1 MSEKSRAR
9 IQQPRWLRF
18 SLRSMFLTLL
28 AAALFFG
35 LVSNRAQ
42 RQKRAAQEIAATG
55 GWFKYD
61 FQVANQPV
69 PKAPLM
75 LRTLLGKDYFAKLV
89 HATIVADTPYVADAY
104 ALQRIEIVGK
114 GVDESLLSSFLR
126 LSDLREL
133 HIRDGRITDKG
144 VGEIAKLKQLEVLDL
159 AGTLLEGTSLQSLN
173 ELPNLRELVLSHTKF
188 DDAELQHLHGNDTIT
203 RLAMIDCELSGEGVD
218 AIESFKALEQL
229 ELSPEAVAPS
239 QRSAVRKL
247 SQKDTFHVRG
257 LPPEKMSG
265 DEIDMIIKSIQPASV
280 RAMPSKLIRTR
291 EEDEQQ
297 AVNLQ

>member
-1 MSEKSRAR
+1 MSEKPRTR

-42 RQKRAAQEIAATG
+42 RQKRAAQEIAAAG

-89 HATIVADTPYVADAY
+89 QATIVADTPYVADAY

-114 GVDESLLSSFLR
+114 AVDESLISSFSR

-133 HIRDGRITDKG
+133 HIRDGSITEQGLRD
-144 VGEIAKLKQLEVLDL
+144 IAKLKQLEVLDL
-159 AGTLLEGTSLQSLN
+159 GGTLLEGTSLQSLN

-188 DDAELQHLHGNDTIT
+188 NDAELQHLEGNDSIT
-203 RLAMIDCELSGEGVD
+203 RLAMIGCKLSNEGLD
-218 AIESFKALEQL
+218 AIKSWKALKSL
-229 ELSPEAVAPS
+229 ELSHDAVAPS
-239 QRSAVRKL
+239 QNSVLRSL
-247 SQKDTFHVRG
+247 SESRNFRVSG
-257 LPPEKMSG
+257 LPPKNMSV
-265 DEIDMIIKSIQPASV
+265 DEIEMMIKSIQPASV
-280 RAMPSKLIRTR
+280 SAMPSKLIRTQPD
-291 EEDEQQ
+291 DERQ
-297 AVNLQ
+297 AASLR